1 MDLIN
6 FRVGQ
11 KTISL
16 KILDILL
23 TERYENN
30 LTSLPNENK
39 SFIGVKDYMETP
51 TPIFDLGIVLN
62 NQSTN
67 KTNAELTDLL
77 VEKEKDHQQ
86 WLSALEHSLLTGAA
100 FTNTIDP
107 DKCDFGRWYNSFKTD
122 NEDLQNILDK
132 FDTPHRELHAMAR
145 EFLDLQ
151 KTMTK
156 ENVIRLFEE
165 KKRQVFNQLIRLFE
179 SAREQIILDYK
190 PIIIFTTKDGVTPHI
205 GLLVDKVEDNI
216 NVKKEDIKPLDK
228 LTSVGFDVDPQTKNM
243 MRGLIKMKNK
253 HSLLLDPSAIF
264 RPEHLMRHE
273 AEETEEYVLF

>member
-6 FRVGQ
+6 FRVGH

-23 TERYENN
+23 TERYEDN

-39 SFIGVKDYMETP
+39 SFIGVKDYMDTP

-62 NQSTN
+62 NQSTH
-67 KTNAELTDLL
+67 KTNAALTDLL
-77 VEKEKDHQQ
+77 AEKEKEHQL
-86 WLSALEHSLLTGAA
+86 WLNALEESLLTGVA
-100 FTNTIDP
+100 FTQSTDP
-107 DKCDFGRWYNSFKTD
+107 EKCAFGRWYSSFKTD
-122 NEDLQNILDK
+122 NEDLQNILNK
-132 FDTPHRELHAMAR
+132 FDTPHRALHAMAG
-145 EFLDLQ
+145 ELLELQ
-151 KTMTK
+151 KTLSK
-156 ENVIRLFEE
+156 DKLIHIFEE
-165 KKRQVFNQLIRLFE
+165 KKRHIFNQLIRLFE

-190 PIIIFTTKDGVTPHI
+190 PIIIFTTKDGITPHI

-253 HSLLLDPSAIF
+253 HTLLIDPSAIF
-264 RPEHLMRHE
+264 RPEHLANQE
-273 AEETEEYVLF
+273 EEETEAYGLF

>member
-1 MDLIN
+1 MLS
-6 FRVGQ
+6 
-11 KTISL
+11 SL
-16 KILDILL
+16 TYWLKKKK
-23 TERYENN
+23 N
-30 LTSLPNENK
+30 
-39 SFIGVKDYMETP
+39 
-51 TPIFDLGIVLN
+51 
-62 NQSTN
+62 
-67 KTNAELTDLL
+67 
-77 VEKEKDHQQ
+77 HQQ

-273 AEETEEYVLF
+273 AEETEEYGLF

>member
-23 TERYENN
+23 TERYEGN

-62 NQSTN
+62 NHST
-67 KTNAELTDLL
+67 KETNAELSDLL
-77 VEKEKDHQQ
+77 VEREKDHLD
-86 WLSALEHSLLTGAA
+86 WLDALENSLVTGAP
-100 FTNTIDP
+100 FTKATDP
-107 DKCDFGRWYNSFKTD
+107 DKCAFGRWYNNFETD
-122 NEDLQNILDK
+122 NEDLQSILAK
-132 FDTPHRELHAMAR
+132 FDKPHRELHAMAG
-145 EFLDLQ
+145 ELLELQ
-151 KTMTK
+151 KSQPHDK
-156 ENVIRLFEE
+156 VISLFAE
-165 KKRQVFNQLIRLFE
+165 KKRQTFNQLIRLFE

-216 NVKKEDIKPLDK
+216 NVKKEDIKPLDQ

-243 MRGLIKMKNK
+243 MRGLIKIKHK

-273 AEETEEYVLF
+273 AEETEEYGLF

>member
-273 AEETEEYVLF
+273 AEETEEYGLF